1 MHHSESQETTSHP
14 NATALTGK
22 LRPKEMGHTLCP
34 LGPQRSLTA
43 PCRGGL
49 ACAVLATKG
58 GLGELDP
65 GWVLPSVRPGREDR
79 QSPVSFWAQQEAQG
93 LEFHRHSLSA
103 SSSKSLG
110 ELGRAVLGAQTA
122 QRLET
127 TGPMFS
133 PSRDQWLRPLPPQD
147 MGLPILHKGHWPF
160 LPLEQRCLSKW
171 QPVNIE
177 TWGSSSPVSRDSAG
191 SIWRLPGNPCL
202 RHQSPCTHAGLS
214 CLHSVPPAP
223 GS

>member
-1 MHHSESQETTSHP
+1 MQCLPLRVAWGSWTQAGSFPQFGQAEK
-14 NATALTGK
+14 TGS
-22 LRPKEMGHTLCP
+22 P
-34 LGPQRSLTA
+34 
-43 PCRGGL
+43 
-49 ACAVLATKG
+49 
-58 GLGELDP
+58 
-65 GWVLPSVRPGREDR
+65 
-79 QSPVSFWAQQEAQG
+79 PVSFWAQQEAQG
-93 LEFHRHSLSA
+93 LEFYHHSLSA

-223 GS
+223 GP